1 MNRKVSGIYLRY
13 SIWLTALSVI
23 ILIIFLGLTVYYVRE
38 RSIVELF
45 SAQQASIAD
54 QVAARME
61 ESISGSEKSMIMLA
75 KLLGDP
81 AMSPEKKREGLDA
94 VYSDF
99 RKVVQAIVVIDKNDV
114 VIDGCPENV
123 VSRISGRVYSDPAMS
138 HALKKLNRKYTGE
151 IGTIPGIEG
160 SGQEPP
166 GKTIG
171 IGLPV
176 QDEEGGYGGAVFAVL
191 PPEFFLGRTM
201 PADQTYMSD
210 FWLVDESGKV
220 VFHRNKKIKIEDL
233 KNDPSFKMFSYKP
246 KRYSELTI
254 LREGELAKS
263 IIAYA
268 PVRIGITKWWVVLVT
283 RHEKILKPIRSAS
296 FNIILGA
303 FGLIAVVIITAVS
316 IARSDVKRARLKE
329 ELKRLKES
337 EVWQGKLLRE
347 KMTIDGII
355 EGSPVPMF
363 VLNNDHKVILWN
375 RACTD
380 LTGFSSDEM
389 INTDDYHK
397 PFYNEKR
404 PFLADFIIDRNT
416 ESFDAYYGENKV
428 IKSESIEGAY
438 EAVKHFKNLRGKD
451 RHLHFLA
458 APIFDEKGEIVA
470 AIETFLDVS
479 KEVELTRSLME
490 YAETLQN
497 ELDENIRL
505 AHEVEDLYNYLQSIL
520 DSLPDKIYELNR
532 EGIINYVSRHIK
544 DRRSPHDP
552 KGRHFTEY
560 VAPEHRAYALSK
572 WEDAKNGIYNPYELE
587 LSTRDGK
594 KKKLLMTPG
603 PVKGTDRFVLVERD
617 ITELKE
623 LEEKY
628 YESQKLA
635 AIGQLSAGIAHEV
648 RNPLSSIKMS
658 LQILEKRMEPEGNDL
673 KRFKIAQREVEHLE
687 KLVSDV
693 LIYAK
698 PLDPK
703 KEISDLRMV
712 VDQALAMV
720 EKSLN
725 DKELTVE
732 KSYPDDPGMVMADPV
747 MIKQALINIFQ
758 NAADAMEH
766 QGRLGISLKGDEE
779 FLSIEVEDNGCGIDE
794 QDRPHLFNPF
804 FTRKSYGT
812 GLGLTQVKK
821 IVDQHGGK
829 IEIISGSGKGTRFI
843 LSFPRQACTCE
854 NKDAL
859 DDNQSV
865 QS

>member
-1 MNRKVSGIYLRY
+1 MKRKVSRLYLRY

-23 ILIIFLGLTVYYVRE
+23 ILIVFLGLTVYYVRE

-45 SAQQASIAD
+45 SAQQASVAD

-61 ESISGSEKSMIMLA
+61 ESIAKSEKGMIMLA
-75 KLLGDP
+75 KLLGDQGT
-81 AMSPEKKREGLDA
+81 APEKKRESIDA
-94 VYSDF
+94 LYDEL
-99 RKVVQAIVVIDKNDV
+99 RNVVWAIIIIDKNDV
-114 VIDGCPENV
+114 VIDGRPENV
-123 VSRISGRVYSDPAMS
+123 VSRISGRRYVDPAMS
-138 HALKKLNRKYTGE
+138 HAIKKLNQRYTGE
-151 IGTIPGIEG
+151 IGMKG
-160 SGQEPP
+160 SEKEPQ

-176 QDEEGGYGGAVFAVL
+176 LNEEGRYGGAVFAVL
-191 PPEFFLGRTM
+191 PPEFFLGRTISV
-201 PADQTYMSD
+201 DQTYMSD
-210 FWLVDESGKV
+210 FWLVDESGTV
-220 VFHRNKKIKIEDL
+220 VFHPNKDIRIGDL
-233 KNDPSFKMFSYKP
+233 KNEPSFKMFSYNP
-246 KRYSELTI
+246 KRYSELN
-254 LREGELAKS
+254 LSREGKHEKS

-268 PVRIGITKWWVVLVT
+268 PIRIGITKWWIVLVT
-283 RHEKILKPIRSAS
+283 PYDKVLKPIRSAS

-303 FGLIAVVIITAVS
+303 VGLIVVVIITAVS

-363 VLNNDHKVILWN
+363 VLNNNHKVILWN

-389 INTDDYHK
+389 INTDNYHK
-397 PFYNEKR
+397 PFYKEKR
-404 PFLADFIIDRNT
+404 PFLADFIIDRNM
-416 ESFDAYYGENKV
+416 ESFDTYYGEGKV

-479 KEVELTRSLME
+479 KEVELTKSLME

-560 VAPEHRAYALSK
+560 VAPEHRAYAMSK
-572 WEDAKNGIYNPYELE
+572 WEDAKRGIYNPYELE
-587 LSTRDGK
+587 LSMKDGR

-617 ITELKE
+617 ITEFKE

-658 LQILEKRMEPEGNDL
+658 LQILEKRMQPEGNDL

-703 KEISDLRMV
+703 KELSDMRV
-712 VDQALAMV
+712 VVEQALAMV
-720 EKSLN
+720 EKSLYE
-725 DKELTVE
+725 KEIAVE
-732 KSYPDDPGMVMADPV
+732 KSYPDDPGMIMADPV

-758 NAADAMEH
+758 NATDAMEH
-766 QGRLGISLKGDEE
+766 KGRLGISLKGDHD

-804 FTRKSYGT
+804 FTRKNYGT

-821 IVDQHGGK
+821 IVDQHDGN
-829 IEIISGSGKGTRFI
+829 IEIISGSGEGTRFI
-843 LSFPRQACTCE
+843 LSFPRAGCTYE
-854 NKDAL
+854 DRDAL
-859 DDNQSV
+859 DDNQSI